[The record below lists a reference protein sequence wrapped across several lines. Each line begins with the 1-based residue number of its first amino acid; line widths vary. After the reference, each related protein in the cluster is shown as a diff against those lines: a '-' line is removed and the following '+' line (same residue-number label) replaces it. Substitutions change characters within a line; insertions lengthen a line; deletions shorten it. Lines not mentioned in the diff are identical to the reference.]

1 MRPTATF
8 ALFVTLFTLACKPA
22 EPPVDTAVEPPD
34 EEVID
39 ADGDG
44 SPSTEDCDDDDA
56 AVNPDATET
65 CDGLDNNC
73 DGQTDEGVLTTYTTD
88 ADGDGYGDDSTAT
101 EACAP
106 PEGAVEVGGDCDDDD
121 ARYNPGA
128 AETDCADPND
138 YNCDGS
144 TGYADGDNDGYA
156 ACAECDDADAAVNP
170 GATEVCD
177 DRDNNCDG
185 LTDENVTETWWQDT
199 DGDNFG
205 DADYAYIGCA
215 QPEGY
220 TDNVLDCDDGDGAVN
235 PDADEVC
242 DGLDNDCDG
251 TIDGADAIDVSTYYT
266 DADNDG
272 FGDASAPLTACE
284 LPSGAVADNNDCDD
298 GDSAVNPDADEVCD
312 GLDNDC
318 DGVTDGADAIDL
330 STYYAD
336 DDNDGYGDASAPLTA
351 CEAPSGAVSD
361 NNDCDDGDGD
371 SYPGAAEACDNT
383 DNDCDTET
391 DEEVCECTFETY
403 GGHEY
408 LFCAENLNW
417 ADAYAECLSY
427 GYDLVAITDAA
438 EDAWVWATAYAL
450 VDTDWWIG
458 LNDHSS
464 EGSFVWTTGEATS
477 YTGWSPGEPNN
488 SYLDGS
494 AENCVHI
501 GWYAPT
507 SAWND
512 FGCAALNHFV
522 CEG

>member
-1 MRPTATF
+1 MRLPTTF
-8 ALFVTLFTLACKPA
+8 ALLTTLVLIGCKPS
-22 EPPVDTAVEPPD
+22 ETPIDTAIEPPD
-34 EEVID
+34 EELID

-44 SPSTEDCDDDDA
+44 SPSDEDCDDDDA
-56 AVNPDATET
+56 SVNPSAAET
-65 CDGLDNNC
+65 CDGRDNNC
-73 DGQTDEGVLTTYTTD
+73 DGAIDEGLLVTTYDD
-88 ADGDGYGDDSTAT
+88 ADADGYGDEATAA

-106 PEGAVEVGGDCDDDD
+106 GDGEVAVGGDCDDGD

-156 ACAECDDADAAVNP
+156 ACEDCDDNDAGVNP
-170 GATEVCD
+170 AATEICD
-177 DRDNNCDG
+177 ERDNNCDS
-185 LTDENVTETWWQDT
+185 LIDENVTETWWQDT
-199 DGDNFG
+199 DGDGFG

-220 TDNVLDCDDGDGAVN
+220 SDNILDCDDGDGAVN
-235 PDADEVC
+235 PDAVELC

-251 TIDGADAIDVSTYYT
+251 DIDGADAIDPSTYYA

-272 FGDASAPLTACE
+272 F
-284 LPSGAVADNNDCDD
+284 
-298 GDSAVNPDADEVCD
+298 
-312 GLDNDC
+312 
-318 DGVTDGADAIDL
+318 
-330 STYYAD
+330 
-336 DDNDGYGDASAPLTA
+336 GDASAPLTA

-361 NNDCDDGDGD
+361 NSDCDDGDGLT
-371 SYPGAAEACDNT
+371 YPGAPEACDNA
-383 DNDCDTET
+383 DNDCDTDT
-391 DEEVCECTFETY
+391 DEDVCDCTFDSY

-408 LFCAENLNW
+408 LFCAEGLNW

-438 EDAWVWATAYAL
+438 EDAWVWATASAI
-450 VDTDWWIG
+450 VDADWWTG
-458 LNDHSS
+458 LNDHTS

-488 SYLDGS
+488 SYLDGGV
-494 AENCVHI
+494 ENCVHL

-512 FGCAALNHFV
+512 FGCAAANYFI